1 MAHLVLSQHTEG
13 TVYPAEEGSEPNEDG
28 GQGDDGTSL
37 LNEGPATF
45 PHGAENIAHS
55 RHMVCRQLHNERS
68 RVAGE
73 HLCLFQ
79 NDTGNND
86 RCHAQEVCAGCDPC
100 RTAEDCA
107 GDHCDKRL
115 LSAAG
120 DKGGCHNGHTT
131 VTFVLDGSGCHDAWD
146 AAACADQ
153 DRDEGLTGQTE
164 LTEDTVHNECDTSH
178 VAASLQDCQQDEQY
192 QHLRYKAQNC
202 ADTGNDT
209 IQDQTLQPVN
219 TVYCVQSLFDQYR
232 NTRNPYAVVSRIRLT
247 LCELFCCCGQIIH
260 RGSLCGDFQC
270 FFILNVIGEVSIVF
284 VLIVHDEILCSLA
297 VKGICFCVNV
307 AFQLC
312 GVHTLFVQVCH
323 IAVDDSVCVAVFIC
337 CIIIRACADAQ
348 QVPAIAEQSVV
359 CPACCGRTNGN
370 HGDVVNQEHD
380 NCEDR
385 QTQPAVGDDLI
396 DLIRSCHAGSLFL
409 QAVLDDGCDVQ
420 ITLVGDDALCVVVHF
435 LFGSLDILFNVL
447 FGSLRNIQL
456 FQDFVITLE
465 DLDGVPSLLLFR
477 LVVQAS
483 LFDMCNS
490 VFYTAAEL
498 VLRHHGNLA
507 LSNLHCLLGSLVN
520 AGAFQCGDLNNL
532 AAQFLCQLVDADLVA
547 VLADNVHHVDGYHYR
562 NAQLHQLCGEVQVT
576 FQVGTVD
583 DVQNGIRTFLDQI
596 VSGNNLFQGVR
607 RKGVDTRQ
615 VCDDNIFMTFQLT
628 FLFFYGYTRPVTNEL
643 VRTCQCVEQC
653 GFTSVRVTG

>member
-1 MAHLVLSQHTEG
+1 M
-13 TVYPAEEGSEPNEDG
+13 
-28 GQGDDGTSL
+28 
-37 LNEGPATF
+37 
-45 PHGAENIAHS
+45 
-55 RHMVCRQLHNERS
+55 
-68 RVAGE
+68 
-73 HLCLFQ
+73 
-79 NDTGNND
+79 
-86 RCHAQEVCAGCDPC
+86 
-100 RTAEDCA
+100 
-107 GDHCDKRL
+107 
-115 LSAAG
+115 
-120 DKGGCHNGHTT
+120 
-131 VTFVLDGSGCHDAWD
+131 
-146 AAACADQ
+146 
-153 DRDEGLTGQTE
+153 
-164 LTEDTVHNECDTSH
+164 
-178 VAASLQDCQQDEQY
+178 
-192 QHLRYKAQNC
+192 
-202 ADTGNDT
+202 
-209 IQDQTLQPVN
+209 
-219 TVYCVQSLFDQYR
+219 
-232 NTRNPYAVVSRIRLT
+232 
-247 LCELFCCCGQIIH
+247 
-260 RGSLCGDFQC
+260 
-270 FFILNVIGEVSIVF
+270 
-284 VLIVHDEILCSLA
+284 
-297 VKGICFCVNV
+297 
-307 AFQLC
+307 
-312 GVHTLFVQVCH
+312 
-323 IAVDDSVCVAVFIC
+323 
-337 CIIIRACADAQ
+337 
-348 QVPAIAEQSVV
+348 
-359 CPACCGRTNGN
+359 
-370 HGDVVNQEHD
+370 
-380 NCEDR
+380 
-385 QTQPAVGDDLI
+385 
-396 DLIRSCHAGSLFL
+396 
-409 QAVLDDGCDVQ
+409 
-420 ITLVGDDALCVVVHF
+420 
-435 LFGSLDILFNVL
+435 L